1 MKNEI
6 ETKFLLSVFEKI
18 RQHGERKELG
28 YLLEGVKAYT
38 DHDGYTVFLEDAQV
52 TISIGFHN
60 QYHLDYDKVEHKKA
74 FTRKLET
81 IAQKY

>member
-1 MKNEI
+1 MKNDI

-18 RQHGERKELG
+18 RQHGQRTEFA

-52 TISIGFHN
+52 KMSIGFHN
-60 QYHLDYDKVEHKKA
+60 QYFLDYDKAEHKDA

-81 IAQKY
+81 IAHNY